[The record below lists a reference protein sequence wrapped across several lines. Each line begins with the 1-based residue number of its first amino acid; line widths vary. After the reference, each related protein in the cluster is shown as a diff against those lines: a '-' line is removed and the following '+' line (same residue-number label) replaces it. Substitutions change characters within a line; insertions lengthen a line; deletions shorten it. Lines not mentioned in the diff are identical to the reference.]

1 MTTSPRYVGIDVSK
15 NWLDCSDGTSSWNH
29 IHDSAGIKELRERLS
44 ELQPTLI
51 VLEAT
56 GGYEAAVA
64 GVLASGGL
72 PVAVVN
78 PRQVRDFARATGK
91 LAKTDEIDASILAL
105 FAERIRPE
113 PRPLADCITQEL
125 AALVARRRQLL
136 DMLASETN
144 RLTRASSKVA
154 KRIQS
159 HVHWLQREL
168 KRVDEDLDR
177 MIQESPIWRAKEDLL
192 RSVPG
197 IGPVVSRTL
206 LAELPELGQLNR
218 REIAALA
225 GLAPF
230 NHDSGL
236 QRGRRMIHGGRASVR
251 KSLYMATLAATQ
263 WNPVIRSFYQRL
275 IQRGKPPKV
284 ALVACMRKL
293 LTILNA
299 MAASGTPWI
308 ESAHPANP

>member
-1 MTTSPRYVGIDVSK
+1 MTTPPCYVGIDVSK
-15 NWLDCSDGTSSWNH
+15 HQLDCSDGTSSWSH
-29 IHDSAGIKELRERLS
+29 LHDRSGIADLVEHLS
-44 ELQPTLI
+44 ELKPTLV

-56 GGYEAAVA
+56 GGYETSVAAA
-64 GVLASGGL
+64 LASDGL

-78 PRQVRDFARATGK
+78 PRQVRDFARATGE
-91 LAKTDEIDASILAL
+91 LAKTDEIDARVLAL

-113 PRPLADCITQEL
+113 PRPLPDSLTEEL
-125 AALVARRRQLL
+125 GALVARRRQLI
-136 DMLASETN
+136 DMRQSETN
-144 RLTRASSKVA
+144 RLSRASAKVA

-159 HVHWLQREL
+159 HIHWLSREL
-168 KRVDEDLDR
+168 KRVDDDLDR
-177 MIQESPIWRAKEDLL
+177 TMEDSPIWRAKEDLL

-197 IGPVVSRTL
+197 IGPVASRTL
-206 LAELPELGQLNR
+206 LAELPELGRLTR

-230 NHDSGL
+230 NRDSGL

-251 KSLYMATLAATQ
+251 KTLYMATLSATQ
-263 WNPVIRSFYQRL
+263 HNPVIQACYERL
-275 IQRGKPPKV
+275 RQRGKPPKV

-299 MAASGTPWI
+299 MAASGTPW
-308 ESAHPANP
+308 SPSVYPANP